1 MQSSLNDLNTLE
13 SACACTCSYW
23 DGREIFSGY
32 PQILVNSFG
41 RTFLPFSLF
50 TLPTRQRM
58 LKMYPVKNKNA
69 RNILL
74 QSWIDVSI
82 GATPVFCLSARRVT
96 YDSYRPSQ
104 TGHLAQPKM
113 ACFKWEGLTTDTE
126 AWQTFPALTTLIS
139 YIIVSC
145 IVLRGQGRFNH

>member
-1 MQSSLNDLNTLE
+1 VHVHVAIETAEKYSLINHKYMYLWTISVE
-13 SACACTCSYW
+13 QFF
-23 DGREIFSGY
+23 IFQLHY
-32 PQILVNSFG
+32 PF
-41 RTFLPFSLF
+41 F
-50 TLPTRQRM
+50 TLPTRQWM

-82 GATPVFCLSARRVT
+82 GATPVFCLAARRVT

-139 YIIVSC
+139 NIIVSC
-145 IVLRGQGRFNH
+145 IVLRGTWWRLGWVDSFQP